1 MLRLAVWYPSFLR
14 WRVFFFFL
22 KKLLILY
29 WSVADYRWYDS
40 FRWSAKGFSHTY
52 TCIHSPPNSHLI
64 QATHS
69 TEQSSMCHTV
79 GSCWFSIL
87 NTAVWTCWFQASLL
101 SLSPFFPPWKT
112 YVCPLS
118 LFLFVI
124 VMKLRHRNDNELF
137 QRSERFRIL
146 GLLPVFWSTTNN
158 ILYLRVIKSWHR
170 EQEGLRKLDQKIIG
184 RTLRVSQV
192 QATFL
197 GQGVVQKL
205 GLTES
210 DLAIFSVRPNSMQRQ
225 SPCSC
230 RT

>member
-1 MLRLAVWYPSFLR
+1 MPYSRILLVFHFKYSSVDVLIPSFLTIS
-14 WRVFFFFL
+14 FP
-22 KKLLILY
+22 ILPSLENICLFSK
-29 WSVADYRWYDS
+29 SV
-40 FRWSAKGFSHTY
+40 
-52 TCIHSPPNSHLI
+52 
-64 QATHS
+64 
-69 TEQSSMCHTV
+69 
-79 GSCWFSIL
+79 
-87 NTAVWTCWFQASLL
+87 
-101 SLSPFFPPWKT
+101 
-112 YVCPLS
+112 S

-146 GLLPVFWSTTNN
+146 GLLPVFWSTPNN

-192 QATFL
+192 QAAFL